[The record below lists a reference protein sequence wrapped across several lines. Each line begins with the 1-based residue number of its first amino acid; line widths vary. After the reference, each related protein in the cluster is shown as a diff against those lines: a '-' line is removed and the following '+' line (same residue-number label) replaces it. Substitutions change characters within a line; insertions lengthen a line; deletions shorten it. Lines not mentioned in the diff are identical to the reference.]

1 MKVIKCNT
9 PNGQFQIP
17 LRLVAENRADYYAV
31 EVDGNEKGSQEWQE
45 EVDWVMKDDFEGIDW
60 LLNNTNWEDWQD
72 SATKLNDK
80 VKVTDDDFWCSS
92 DDFEIVEA
100 QE

>member
-17 LRLVAENRADYYAV
+17 LKLVAENRADYYAV

-60 LLNNTNWEDWQD
+60 LLNNTNWEDWQG

-80 VKVTDDDFWCSS
+80 VKVTDDDFWCDS

-100 QE
+100 Q